1 MSKCIAGGKPFNPLP
16 PEGLAEVLERHESKH
31 EDRSEAG
38 RSRSVHERWSAA
50 GKKDVAGRRRD
61 ASPDEPAV
69 SIEYEGPCKPWKK
82 DRRPQATLR
91 LKEVTEELVRAP
103 P

>member
-1 MSKCIAGGKPFNPLP
+1 M
-16 PEGLAEVLERHESKH
+16 
-31 EDRSEAG
+31 
-38 RSRSVHERWSAA
+38 WM
-50 GKKDVAGRRRD
+50 D
-61 ASPDEPAV
+61 ASPDEQAV

>member
-1 MSKCIAGGKPFNPLP
+1 MEAACRACTPELP
-16 PEGLAEVLERHESKH
+16 RFRLTDSANAEEH
-31 EDRSEAG
+31 
-38 RSRSVHERWSAA
+38 SAA
-50 GKKDVAGRRRD
+50 AMPAHPMWMD
-61 ASPDEPAV
+61 ASPDEQAV